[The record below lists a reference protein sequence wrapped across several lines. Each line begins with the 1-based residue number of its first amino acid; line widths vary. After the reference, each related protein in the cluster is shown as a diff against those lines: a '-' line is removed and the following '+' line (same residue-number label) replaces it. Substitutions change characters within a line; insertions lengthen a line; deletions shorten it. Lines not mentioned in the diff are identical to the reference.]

1 MLLIVEIIQ
10 ENLGEVSYRT
20 TTSKQKRTLSR
31 ARPAGRGVYAIITH
45 NQHTHLVYVL
55 EVV

>member
-1 MLLIVEIIQ
+1 VLLIVEIIQ

-31 ARPAGRGVYAIITH
+31 ARAAGRGVYAIITH